1 MVRTG
6 IEDMLKTLLA
16 TAVVAMTAFT
26 GANPAA
32 AAGPGG
38 FARNLRD
45 TPTVSFIAARTPTLA
60 PFAHVKF
67 CMQNPA
73 ECKKS
78 SGSSVIAMT
87 SYRENQLKRVNSSVN
102 RSVRAVND
110 SSATDGGDVW
120 QVSGG
125 SGDCEDFALI
135 KRKRLIAMGWSP
147 RALRIAVART
157 GSGEGHAVLVVKT
170 SRGDLVLDNRTAA
183 IRNWKNTD
191 LRWVKIQSGDNP
203 RIWYNI

>member
-16 TAVVAMTAFT
+16 TAVVAMTAFA

-78 SGSSVIAMT
+78 SGSFGHRHDPPTA
-87 SYRENQLKRVNSSVN
+87 
-102 RSVRAVND
+102 RA
-110 SSATDGGDVW
+110 S
-120 QVSGG
+120 
-125 SGDCEDFALI
+125 
-135 KRKRLIAMGWSP
+135 
-147 RALRIAVART
+147 
-157 GSGEGHAVLVVKT
+157 
-170 SRGDLVLDNRTAA
+170 
-183 IRNWKNTD
+183 
-191 LRWVKIQSGDNP
+191 
-203 RIWYNI
+203 